1 MQAGLGGAS
10 TTAHR
15 AAELPFV
22 LGATSSLHSSSCIH
36 WPAASTASCSPQGS
50 GAGLQGALGFKQVFW
65 GNLIPRSAAPHCVV
79 PAGALSPA
87 QGPSL
92 AMDTTGREKPW
103 CDISMEPQFLQPCC
117 TSSELKQSWSSWML
131 LLSPGRRWRGNGA
144 RQRHLSHGT
153 MSTAT
158 AEKPRQAGLWEFCSF
173 PHQEKMVGDV

>member
-22 LGATSSLHSSSCIH
+22 LGELQEHCSSHIITAGLGSSCTH
-36 WPAASTASCSPQGS
+36 WPAASTAPCSLQGT
-50 GAGLQGALGFKQVFW
+50 GARLQGALGFKQVLW
-65 GNLIPRSAAPHCVV
+65 GNLIPRSTAPHCVV

-87 QGPSL
+87 QGLSL
-92 AMDTTGREKPW
+92 AMD
-103 CDISMEPQFLQPCC
+103 
-117 TSSELKQSWSSWML
+117 SSELKQSWSSWML
-131 LLSPGRRWRGNGA
+131 LLCPGGGWRGNGA

-158 AEKPRQAGLWEFCSF
+158 AEKPRQAGLWESCSS
-173 PHQEKMVGDV
+173 PHQEKWWEMFQVSVCLNLT